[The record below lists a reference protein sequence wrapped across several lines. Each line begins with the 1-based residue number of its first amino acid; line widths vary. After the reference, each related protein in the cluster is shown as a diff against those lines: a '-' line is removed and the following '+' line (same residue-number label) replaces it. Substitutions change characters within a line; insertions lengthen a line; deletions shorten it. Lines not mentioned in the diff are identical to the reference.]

1 MPTSGR
7 AALYAARPKRP
18 ADPLFVNRTRK
29 ATVSALVRGRRGQ
42 IRVELDGAPWRL
54 LPEEAVVRAGLSV
67 GLELDRSRLVTL
79 ARERRRARSLA
90 EAGRALRFR
99 DLSERQLGDRLRH
112 RGVPP
117 AARAETLARLRD
129 LRVIDDARL
138 AAARATALAERGLG
152 NAAITADLERRGVPR
167 ELADEVIDELEPEAE
182 RARRIVTV
190 LGHGPRAARQLA
202 RRGFSE
208 DAVETA
214 GAIDPFDG

>member
-18 ADPLFVNRTRK
+18 VDPLFVNRTRK
-29 ATVSALVRGRRGQ
+29 TTVSALVRGRRGQ
-42 IRVELDGAPWRL
+42 IRVELDGVPWRL

-90 EAGRALRFR
+90 
-99 DLSERQLGDRLRH
+99 
-112 RGVPP
+112 
-117 AARAETLARLRD
+117 
-129 LRVIDDARL
+129 
-138 AAARATALAERGLG
+138 
-152 NAAITADLERRGVPR
+152 
-167 ELADEVIDELEPEAE
+167 
-182 RARRIVTV
+182 
-190 LGHGPRAARQLA
+190 